1 MYAKLKKSSLNNLK
15 CGGCGKASIIHDS
28 SNGEIFCQ
36 ECGIILEQRI
46 FDSSTDMK
54 IFDER
59 VDRRRTGS
67 PNLISIHDFGL
78 PTVIGTTN
86 KDAHGNL
93 LSSQVSYTIKRI
105 RIQDKRSQIHKN
117 TDTNLKTAFDMLQR
131 IQDKIRVS
139 EGIKEMAANI
149 YRKSNEQKITQG
161 RSIHAVVA
169 ASMYAACRSSN
180 TLRTLRDISEAT
192 NIKRRK
198 ISQSYRAIV
207 KQLDLKIPVVDQTH
221 CILKISNNLGMTA
234 RSKNLAM
241 EIIKKAEEL
250 GLLAGRDPTGIS
262 AAAIY
267 YASMIKNEGFT
278 QTQVAEASGI
288 TAVTLRNRFHEIQKK
303 VVM

>member
-1 MYAKLKKSSLNNLK
+1 MIFLYTRLKKTFQDNSK
-15 CGGCGKASIIHDS
+15 CGRCGKSSIIHDT

-36 ECGIILEQRI
+36 DCGIILEQRV
-46 FDSSTDMK
+46 TDPSIDTT

-59 VDRRRTGS
+59 IDHRRTGT
-67 PNLISIHDFGL
+67 PNSISIHDYGL
-78 PTVIGTTN
+78 STIIGKTN
-86 KDAHGNL
+86 KDARGNL
-93 LSSQVSYTIKRI
+93 LSSQVSYTIKRL
-105 RIQDKRSQIHKN
+105 RIQDNRSQIHKN

-131 IQDKIRVS
+131 IQDKIKVS
-139 EGIKEMAANI
+139 DCIKEKAAQI

-161 RSIHAVVA
+161 RSIQAVVA
-169 ASMYAACRSSN
+169 ASMYAACRSTN

-207 KQLDLKIPVVDQTH
+207 KQLDLNIPVVNQTH
-221 CILKISNNLGMTA
+221 CILKISNNLGISA
-234 RSKNLAM
+234 RSKNLSL
-241 EIIKKAEEL
+241 EIIRKAEEI

-267 YASMIKNEGFT
+267 YASLIKNEGFT

-303 VVM
+303 